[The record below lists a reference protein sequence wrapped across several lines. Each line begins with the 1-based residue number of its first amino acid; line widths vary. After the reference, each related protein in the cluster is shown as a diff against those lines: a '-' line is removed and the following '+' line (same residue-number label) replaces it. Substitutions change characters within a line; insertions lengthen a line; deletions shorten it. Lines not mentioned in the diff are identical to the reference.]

1 MNKNYKNILFLIIFL
16 CFLSMAGFTYAALE
30 ITYPKIPFYPDINNC
45 AGQDCMA
52 KFISYWFGFGIM
64 LAGAIALIS
73 LVIASVQLIAS
84 AGNTGMQSDAK
95 DRIKGALLGMVLLL
109 SSFIIMRTINPSLVA
124 PALTPLGEVAGVF
137 YTNGTEAKPAP
148 ISESDTA
155 NIPEGFQTIVYKCAD
170 GAYSPT
176 LFVWMFQNKNFDY
189 TGGVD
194 VREVD
199 CGQQAGTT
207 GYGSFKMAFK
217 TPGVYYFLGANC
229 SGYMSGPVLSDE
241 AQIADPFKGNIKSI
255 KIVNGDGFVGGF
267 VVHSD
272 IDFRG
277 ECDDAHFEMEN
288 VGCSKVNISAS
299 SINIFRWNGDVK
311 ASGNGV
317 TFYSEPFGKEARTPG
332 AKSGFYNLGFEQISK
347 NIRFGMWSDTPDKID
362 FSQSYDLIG
371 ASSEYRIEC
380 PDFGQCPGS
389 IKIQGN
395 YATIFYT
402 GYPNEEGDT
411 DTYYCQVFREDAPN
425 LNGEEFMGEGRDL
438 IWVNVI
444 PIK

>member
-137 YTNGTEAKPAP
+137 FTKGAEVKPAP

-155 NIPEGFQTIVYKCAD
+155 KIPEGFQTIVYKCAD

-217 TPGVYYFLGANC
+217 TPGVYYFLGDNC

-241 AQIADPFKGNIKSI
+241 AQISEPFKGNIKSI
-255 KIVNGDGFVGGF
+255 RVVKDVYPFGFII
-267 VVHSD
+267 HKD

-277 ECDDAHFEMEN
+277 ECDIPFVVMGNSDCIKIN
-288 VGCSKVNISAS
+288 VPAS
-299 SINIFRWNGDVK
+299 SINVFRWNGDIK
-311 ASGNGV
+311 SSGNGV
-317 TFYSEPFGKEARTPG
+317 SFYSKPFGMQSRNPG
-332 AKSGFYNLGFEQISK
+332 DQSGFYNLGFKQIEKEMTSG
-347 NIRFGMWSDTPDKID
+347 IWEAEPDKID
-362 FSQSYDLIG
+362 FEPSYNIVNVPE
-371 ASSEYRIEC
+371 EYRLNC
-380 PDFGQCPGS
+380 PNFGQCPGS
-389 IKIQGN
+389 IKVQGN
-395 YATIFYT
+395 YTVALYA
-402 GYPNEEGDT
+402 GYQDDT
-411 DTYYCQVFREDAPN
+411 VAYCQVFNKDVPN
-425 LNGEEFMGEGRDL
+425 LNAEEFMGEGRELFWAD
-438 IWVNVI
+438 VI
-444 PIK
+444 PTK